1 MVIAASFH
9 LYIEGVVTPVVQGL
23 AGGDLGALL
32 LQTTDLASNG
42 DTAEEDEVSD
52 SNEPRIMHDMYLKL
66 KQTHKVMEHRDWSAL
81 LGQ

>member
-1 MVIAASFH
+1 M
-9 LYIEGVVTPVVQGL
+9 QGL

-42 DTAEEDEVSD
+42 DTAEEDEVRD
-52 SNEPRIMHDMYLKL
+52 SNEPRIMYLKL

>member
-9 LYIEGVVTPVVQGL
+9 LYIESVVTPVVQGL
-23 AGGDLGALL
+23 AGGDLGVLL
-32 LQTTDLASNG
+32 LQTTGLASNG
-42 DTAEEDEVSD
+42 DTAEEDDVSE
-52 SNEPRIMHDMYLKL
+52 SNEPRIMYLKL

>member
-52 SNEPRIMHDMYLKL
+52 SKEPRIMYLKL
-66 KQTHKVMEHRDWSAL
+66 KQTHKVVEHRDWSAL